1 MLQIRKLQ
9 STAWQESLTCCL
21 LELLCNA
28 SNAAAAPSTALL
40 STLGAVQPSKLLC
53 PPTWKCHMFQCKC
66 KLGYVCQLATQTWYS
81 LLQSKAVQQRKRCC
95 SSSCICTCAQLDS
108 QHAQCHTMQSQLAAR
123 VLKLF
128 VVRTLRERS
137 KLGSS
142 ICSSQLKNKRSS
154 LIAELR
160 LGLSVCPKPFIPSA
174 IRVLIIPPPSCH
186 IKSCRHACLAA
197 AAEPIWPHASL

>member
-1 MLQIRKLQ
+1 MQVGVR
-9 STAWQESLTCCL
+9 
-21 LELLCNA
+21 
-28 SNAAAAPSTALL
+28 L
-40 STLGAVQPSKLLC
+40 STCNTDLVLTLAKQGGSAKEKMLLFIM
-53 PPTWKCHMFQCKC
+53 HMYLCI
-66 KLGYVCQLATQTWYS
+66 ATS
-81 LLQSKAVQQRKRCC
+81 H
-95 SSSCICTCAQLDS
+95 SSCICTCAQLDS